1 MAFLTIL
8 LESRAKHLTPLGELY
23 DAWALAGF
31 FFLLCEFVSS
41 NSEERER
48 ILEEHGKLG
57 VYNVR
62 TDAHR

>member
-1 MAFLTIL
+1 M
-8 LESRAKHLTPLGELY
+8 TPLGELY